1 METHTVN
8 RYTPPVAELGRFQRL
23 GFLVGIAL
31 LAVSA
36 IAALLVPIP
45 GFRKQFF
52 HSYLLAYVFWIGI
65 ALGSLVLVMVQHL
78 AGGAWGVVIRRVLES
93 STRTLP
99 LMAILFLPILL
110 GMGDLY
116 HWSHREAVDENEIL
130 RLKRA
135 YLNVPFFIIRTI
147 IYFAIWGTLVYFL
160 NKWSA
165 AQDETADIRFAN
177 RMQTLSGPG
186 IVLFAITVNFA
197 AVDWVMSLDPEWYST
212 IFGILFMGG
221 WGLSALSF
229 TIAVTVLLAGRAP
242 LRGVLKPS
250 HFHDL
255 GKLLLAFV
263 MLWAYFNLS
272 QFLIIWW
279 ANLPEEVPWY
289 LRRMSGG
296 WQFISVALVMLHFAI
311 PFLLLLRR
319 DLKRNARMLSTVVV
333 LVVVMRFVDSFWLIM
348 PELYKNP
355 QRPFEGH
362 FGISLFDFIVPAAVG
377 AIWLAWFA
385 WQLSKRPLLPINDPL
400 LDKALHGG
408 GGH

>member
-1 METHTVN
+1 MATHIAN
-8 RYTPPVAELGRFQRL
+8 NYTPPAELARVQRL
-23 GFLVGIAL
+23 GFLIGIAL
-31 LAVSA
+31 LVVSV

-45 GFRKQFF
+45 GLRRQFF

-65 ALGSLVLVMVQHL
+65 ALGSLALLMVQHL

-99 LMAILFLPILL
+99 LMGILFLPILF
-110 GMGDLY
+110 GMHDLY
-116 HWSHREAVDENEIL
+116 HWSDSEAVRETEML
-130 RLKRA
+130 RLKSA
-135 YLNVPFFIIRTI
+135 YLNIPFFIIRTV

-165 AQDETADIRFAN
+165 QQDETADIRFAK

-186 IVLFAITVNFA
+186 LVLFALTVTFA

-229 TIAVTVLLAGRAP
+229 TIAVAVLLANREP
-242 LRGVLKPS
+242 LRGVLQAR

-289 LRRMSGG
+289 LRRVTGG
-296 WQFISVALVMLHFAI
+296 WQVIGVSLMIFHFAL

-319 DLKRNARMLSTVVV
+319 DLKRNPNLLSIVAMLVI
-333 LVVVMRFVDSFWLIM
+333 VMRFIDSLWLIV

-355 QRPFEGH
+355 QRPHEGH
-362 FGISLFDFIVPAAVG
+362 FGLSLFDLIVPIGVG
-377 AIWLAWFA
+377 ALWLAWFA